1 MGAPLGIQ
9 SKELG
14 SHGQS
19 GGEMWT
25 RAEGEEG
32 DGKTVGTNSLSGP
45 TARGQGVLDD
55 QELYQQQVPPTAA
68 PPVGTGYSTH
78 VLLILMTPYEAG
90 IVTPLCTWNQALKG

>member
-19 GGEMWT
+19 GGGMWT

-32 DGKTVGTNSLSGP
+32 DGKTVGTNSPSGP

-68 PPVGTGYSTH
+68 PPVGTGYFVH
-78 VLLILMTPYEAG
+78 G
-90 IVTPLCTWNQALKG
+90 IPGSERLRNLSVQELVSNGAEIQI